1 MMTNLIIFEEKDKK
15 TVYLSKYRIIMQQ
28 HVLTQKPS
36 LFNRFIA
43 ELRDITIQKDSLRF
57 RRNMERVG
65 EIMAYEISR
74 TINYRP
80 ADVKTP
86 LGAAQQQLPADTI
99 VLATVLRAGLPLH
112 QGFLNYFDNAENAF
126 IGAYRKYSNDHKQFD
141 IQLDY
146 MSSPGLDGK
155 ILILIDPMLATG
167 TSIVLTYKTLM
178 ERGTPIHTHIA
189 CPIASRRGVD
199 FLQHNLPA
207 KNVTLWLG
215 EIDPEL
221 TKQSY
226 IMPGLGDAG
235 DLAFGSKV

>member
-1 MMTNLIIFEEKDKK
+1 M
-15 TVYLSKYRIIMQQ
+15 SKYRMIMQQ

-43 ELRDITIQKDSLRF
+43 ELRDIDVQKDSLRF

-65 EIMAYEISR
+65 EIMAHEISK
-74 TINYRP
+74 TIKYQTV
-80 ADVKTP
+80 DIKTP
-86 LGAAQQQLPADTI
+86 LGMAKQQLPAETI

-112 QGFLNYFDNAENAF
+112 QGFLNYFDDAENAF
-126 IGAYRKYSNDHKQFD
+126 IGAYRKYGKDHEQFD
-141 IQLDY
+141 IQSDY
-146 MSSPGLDGK
+146 VSSPNLDQK
-155 ILILIDPMLATG
+155 TLILTDPMLATG
-167 TSIVLTYKTLM
+167 ASIVLTYKMLM
-178 ERGTPIHTHIA
+178 ERGTPSHTHIA

-199 FLQHNLPA
+199 FLHDNLPA